1 MEERKRGAYW
11 YLIAG
16 IAISVLLILFFFY
29 EQGKGSSQVEYDLS
43 AKATGKCTDSL
54 IIKNFS
60 GGTKRVNS
68 CLNRSYPEVLMY

>member
-1 MEERKRGAYW
+1 MEERKRGTRW

-16 IAISVLLILFFFY
+16 LSISVLSILFFFY
-29 EQGKGSSQVEYDLS
+29 EQEKGSSQVEYDLS
-43 AKATGKCTDSL
+43 AKATVKCTDTV

-68 CLNRSYPEVLMY
+68 YLNRSYPEVLMY

>member
-1 MEERKRGAYW
+1 MEERNRGARW

-16 IAISVLLILFFFY
+16 IAISVLSILFFFY
-29 EQGKGSSQVEYDLS
+29 EQRKVSSQVEYDFS
-43 AKATGKCTDSL
+43 AKATGTDSL

-68 CLNRSYPEVLMY
+68 YLNRSYPEVLMY